1 MGIFYPDHIDG
12 RAASI
17 QTLFAPSEGT
27 AEWGAVGAW
36 SWGMSRMLDYLAE
49 DVNIDASKVIAIGHS
64 RLGKAALWAAAQD
77 ARFAAAISNN
87 SGAVGAALSRRQF
100 GETLKIITALFPRW
114 FTPKL
119 NDYVD
124 QVDRL
129 PVDQHQLVALLAPR
143 PVYVASASEDLWA
156 DPKGEFLSA
165 SQAEAAYRLFD
176 MDANNLLTMPAAGEA
191 SQAQSLIICGPVSMT
206 CSNLI
211 GSAIWLS
218 LFVMW

>member
-1 MGIFYPDHIDG
+1 
-12 RAASI
+12 
-17 QTLFAPSEGT
+17 
-27 AEWGAVGAW
+27 
-36 SWGMSRMLDYLAE
+36 MLDYLAG
-49 DVNIDASKVIAIGHS
+49 DVNIDASKVIAISHS

-87 SGAVGAALSRRQF
+87 SGAAGAALSRRQF
-100 GETLKIITALFPRW
+100 GETVKIITALFPHW

-119 NDYVD
+119 SDYRD

-165 SQAEAAYRLFD
+165 SQAEAVYRL
-176 MDANNLLTMPAAGEA
+176 LTRTRTIYSPCPLRGKA
-191 SQAQSLIICGPVSMT
+191 SPDQSLIICGLVSMA

-211 GSAIWLS
+211 GCTIWLS
-218 LFVMW
+218 LIVMW